1 MNTSTYFSCFFIR
14 RFVCSAFII
23 VFLVGFCRETAHA
36 RQWKT
41 FHTKYLKLQYQ
52 SVEDLKKF
60 DKKIEYSADGSSFS
74 SFFSGSS
81 SEKGFKKAMATKL
94 DAMFEKVQLILDM
107 RKPFK
112 VTINI
117 YPDETA
123 LHLAYFQIYKVK
135 KKLRAWY
142 IFEYNTI
149 YVNIGD
155 LSARMFAHE
164 CAHAIVDNYL
174 EVRPPR
180 ATAEI
185 LGRYVDDHL
194 YEKAKTY

>member
-1 MNTSTYFSCFFIR
+1 MNTRTYFFIR
-14 RFVCSAFII
+14 RFVCPLFII
-23 VFLVGFCRETAHA
+23 VVLVGFCRETVHA
-36 RQWKT
+36 QQWYT
-41 FHTKYLKLQYQ
+41 FHTKYLKLRYQ
-52 SVEDLKKF
+52 SADDLKKF
-60 DKKIEYSADGSSFS
+60 NRQIKYTADGSSFS
-74 SFFSGSS
+74 SFFGSSS
-81 SEKGFKKAMATKL
+81 SEKGFKKTMATKL

-123 LHLAYFQIYKVK
+123 LHDEYFQIYKKK

-149 YVNIGD
+149 YVNARD
-155 LSARMFAHE
+155 LSAGMLAHE
-164 CAHAIVDNYL
+164 CAHAIVDHYL
-174 EVRPPR
+174 AVRPPR

-185 LGRYVDDHL
+185 LARYVDGHL
-194 YEKAKTY
+194 YQEAKTY